1 MRPPM
6 RTVGM
11 RAGLL
16 ESAERYDKSPYAQ
29 RLRGVI
35 DGEIM
40 FDLNISKSQF
50 QCRYVHAREIR
61 GYGRFLGD

>member
-16 ESAERYDKSPYAQ
+16 ESAERYGKSPYAQ

-40 FDLNISKSQF
+40 FDLKKSKSQF
-50 QCRYVHAREIR
+50 QCRYVHA
-61 GYGRFLGD
+61 